1 MSVIPTD
8 NQSSVIIIPRDIAS
22 ATNDRGSSHPERTIM
37 EANLLK
43 AVQLG
48 DNIHTGNSAPPDPVE
63 RRALLISAQYKEF
76 RWGIL
81 DGPPF
86 DTYAVYNM
94 LVEVFDYRP
103 ENIRILC
110 DVSGVDPKSGSF
122 PTKDNIV
129 NQIKL
134 KSLEW
139 LTSNVRSGDYR
150 FMHYSGHGGHFLSN
164 DKDGKQLRRPGI
176 DKWGEDSWDPK
187 VEPRKGDTE
196 RTPSQITAGRITE
209 IKVLLQDLEYYKQG
223 IVTGSNDVNPKMED
237 SNCLIFDKAHLRTK
251 VEGAGFRAIDDE
263 SSQIP
268 STDGWSREGDVIQQA
283 ELSILKSEELK
294 GGSEGDSKTVTS
306 GPRFFSKLLGAVGI
320 GGADVTLHEVLPDR
334 EKQMDHTKPYVVR
347 CWTAAHSRQESWDTA
362 FGGTF
367 TAVSRS
373 SVPFFFIHQ
382 DFQSFIANC
391 RKFRNSPNWSK
402 EFTYRRLYEQVSSEI
417 TNIQKAS
424 IWNLKSGPNPQFVQL
439 WSSLPDDTQGSKD
452 DLLNS
457 TVIL

>member
-1 MSVIPTD
+1 MTCV
-8 NQSSVIIIPRDIAS
+8 
-22 ATNDRGSSHPERTIM
+22 
-37 EANLLK
+37 
-43 AVQLG
+43 
-48 DNIHTGNSAPPDPVE
+48 
-63 RRALLISAQYKEF
+63 
-76 RWGIL
+76 L
-81 DGPPF
+81 DCCESGR
-86 DTYAVYNM
+86 M
-94 LVEVFDYRP
+94 L
-103 ENIRILC
+103 N
-110 DVSGVDPKSGSF
+110 
-122 PTKDNIV
+122 
-129 NQIKL
+129 
-134 KSLEW
+134 
-139 LTSNVRSGDYR
+139 
-150 FMHYSGHGGHFLSN
+150 
-164 DKDGKQLRRPGI
+164 
-176 DKWGEDSWDPK
+176 
-187 VEPRKGDTE
+187 
-196 RTPSQITAGRITE
+196 
-209 IKVLLQDLEYYKQG
+209 
-223 IVTGSNDVNPKMED
+223 
-237 SNCLIFDKAHLRTK
+237 LRTK

-268 STDGWSREGDVIQQA
+268 STHGWSREGDVIQQA
-283 ELSILKSEELK
+283 ELSILKSEESK

-320 GGADVTLHEVLPDR
+320 GGADVTLHEALPDR

-367 TAVSRS
+367 TA
-373 SVPFFFIHQ
+373 
-382 DFQSFIANC
+382 SFIANC